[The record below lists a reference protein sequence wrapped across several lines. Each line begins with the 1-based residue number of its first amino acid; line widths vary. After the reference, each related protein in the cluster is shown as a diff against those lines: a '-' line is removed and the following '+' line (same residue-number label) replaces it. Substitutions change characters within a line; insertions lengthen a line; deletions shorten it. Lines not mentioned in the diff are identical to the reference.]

1 MTKLIAL
8 AATLVALAVPALAS
22 ANPAAWTDK
31 NNADATVCSTYGRDG
46 TQTVVKPAP
55 GVDSTC
61 VKDGDAPTVQIDTPA
76 DGSVYSVDQQV
87 VADFSCAD
95 IQGIKSC
102 QAVQCPVIN
111 GVVDKSACIGIADGG
126 TLDTSTAGSYVF
138 SVLATDINNGTSVVN
153 THFTV
158 SSGSTGS
165 NTDTDGDGIN
175 DNDDNCPAVSNAD
188 QADGDNDGFG
198 EVCDSDDD
206 NDGVLDVGDN
216 CQTTANADQTDTDG
230 DGIGD
235 ACDSSNGSAG
245 NDGSGSGSND
255 GSGSGSNDG
264 SGSGSNDG
272 SGSGSDDGNTASGNA
287 AASGDSTSS
296 SGGGVIDASTADQF
310 VLGARLTGC
319 NVVLKVKHKQRS
331 FRKRGLAVT
340 IRSDRACTLKLSGKL
355 IPAKRP
361 GARKAKVNTKTVGLT
376 LKAGKAKTVKLRFTK
391 KGLRYLKRSLKG
403 KVTRARIFVV
413 DGPGVAKKLNRSFTI
428 RIKG

>member
-175 DNDDNCPAVSNAD
+175 DNADNCPAVSNAD

-245 NDGSGSGSND
+245 ND

>member
-198 EVCDSDDD
+198 EACDSDDD

-235 ACDSSNGSAG
+235 ACDSDDD
-245 NDGSGSGSND
+245 NDGVLDTQDDCVYQAGGAQNGCPLPTNKDKCKD
-255 GSGSGSNDG
+255 GGWRNYGTTFRNQGDCVSFVANGK
-264 SGSGSNDG
+264 
-272 SGSGSDDGNTASGNA
+272 GNT
-287 AASGDSTSS
+287 T
-296 SGGGVIDASTADQF
+296 
-310 VLGARLTGC
+310 LARG
-319 NVVLKVKHKQRS
+319 KKHR
-331 FRKRGLAVT
+331 RH
-340 IRSDRACTLKLSGKL
+340 
-355 IPAKRP
+355 
-361 GARKAKVNTKTVGLT
+361 
-376 LKAGKAKTVKLRFTK
+376 
-391 KGLRYLKRSLKG
+391 
-403 KVTRARIFVV
+403 
-413 DGPGVAKKLNRSFTI
+413 
-428 RIKG
+428 